1 MSNKGKRITNNYAGG
16 DIIDQ
21 SHSKFNTGVNKSR
34 NVQRVSDSPIENNVV
49 ATDHKALDELK
60 QLVALLQRQYPKAND
75 VDASTILGEEIAR
88 IKRDNPQQWQKF
100 FSPKQLWNG
109 LKKGALKAGEHFTEE
124 TPWGKAAIG
133 FLEGVMDDSES

>member
-16 DIIDQ
+16 DIFDL
-21 SHSKFNTGVNKSR
+21 SHSKFNTGVDKSR
-34 NVQRVSDSPIENNVV
+34 NVQRVSDSSIENNFV

-60 QLVALLQRQYPKAND
+60 QLVGLLQRQYPKAND
-75 VDASTILGEEIAR
+75 VDAFTILGKEIAR

-100 FSPKQLWNG
+100 FSLKQLWNG
-109 LKKGALKAGEHFTEE
+109 LRKGALKAGEHFTEE